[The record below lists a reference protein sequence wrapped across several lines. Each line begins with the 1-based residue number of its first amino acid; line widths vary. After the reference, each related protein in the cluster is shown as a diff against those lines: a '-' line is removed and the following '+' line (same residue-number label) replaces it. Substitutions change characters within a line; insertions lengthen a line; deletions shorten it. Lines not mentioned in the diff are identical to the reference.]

1 MLRTMSR
8 ETNGD
13 RAQILNLIGELDP
26 DLIQCE
32 QCRRYKILPQVTI
45 YTSPTGKA
53 HPYCNDC
60 FIPSS
65 DD

>member
-1 MLRTMSR
+1 MLREMPKKCDGANNQISR
-8 ETNGD
+8 
-13 RAQILNLIGELDP
+13 LIGELDP
-26 DLIQCE
+26 NLIQCE
-32 QCRRYKILPQVTI
+32 QCRRYKILSQITI